1 MIVDNDNDDYA
12 EVIADY
18 IMTYLVQQQ
27 AEGRTVVYESEIF
40 KLLGSEIP
48 EGKEDRAFILREYTQ
63 LKVSENVVSIEEF
76 KNRKKNLN

>member
-27 AEGRTVVYESEIF
+27 AAGRSVVYESEIF

-48 EGKEDRAFILREYTQ
+48 EGKEDRAFVLKEYTQ
-63 LKVSENVVSIEEF
+63 VKISDNVVSMKEF
-76 KNRKKNLN
+76 KSRVKH

>member
-1 MIVDNDNDDYA
+1 MIVDNDDYA

-27 AEGRTVVYESEIF
+27 AAGRTVVYESEIF

-48 EGKEDRAFILREYTQ
+48 EGKEDREFVLKEYTQ
-63 LKVSENVVSIEEF
+63 VKVSDNVVSMHEYKSRI
-76 KNRKKNLN
+76 KN

>member
-27 AEGRTVVYESEIF
+27 AAGRTVVYESEIF

-48 EGKEDRAFILREYTQ
+48 EGKEDRKFVLKEYTQ
-63 LKVSENVVSIEEF
+63 VKVSDNVVSMHEYKSRI
-76 KNRKKNLN
+76 KN

>member
-1 MIVDNDNDDYA
+1 MIIDNDNDDYA

-27 AEGRTVVYESEIF
+27 AAGRSVVYESEIF

-48 EGKEDRAFILREYTQ
+48 EGKEDRAFVLKEYTQ
-63 LKVSENVVSIEEF
+63 VKISDNVISMEEF
-76 KNRKKNLN
+76 KSRIKN

>member
-27 AEGRTVVYESEIF
+27 AAGRTVVYESEIF
-40 KLLGSEIP
+40 QLLGSEIP
-48 EGKEDRAFILREYTQ
+48 EGKEDRAFVLKEYTQ
-63 LKVSENVVSIEEF
+63 VKISDNVVSMQEF
-76 KNRKKNLN
+76 KSRIKN

>member
-27 AEGRTVVYESEIF
+27 AAGRTVVYESEIF

-48 EGKEDRAFILREYTQ
+48 EGKEDRAFVLKEYTQ
-63 LKVSENVVSIEEF
+63 VKVSDNVVSMQEYKSRI
-76 KNRKKNLN
+76 KN

>member
-27 AEGRTVVYESEIF
+27 AAGRTVVYESEIF

-48 EGKEDRAFILREYTQ
+48 EGKEDRAFVLKEYTQ
-63 LKVSENVVSIEEF
+63 VKISDNVVSMQEF
-76 KNRKKNLN
+76 KSRIKN

>member
-27 AEGRTVVYESEIF
+27 AAGRTVVYESEIF

-48 EGKEDRAFILREYTQ
+48 EGKEDRAFVLKEYTQ
-63 LKVSENVVSIEEF
+63 VKVSDNVVSMHEYKSRI
-76 KNRKKNLN
+76 KN

>member
-12 EVIADY
+12 EVVADY

-27 AEGRTVVYESEIF
+27 AAGRTVVYESEIF

-48 EGKEDRAFILREYTQ
+48 EGKEDRAFVLKEYTQ
-63 LKVSENVVSIEEF
+63 VKVSDNVVSMQEYKSRI
-76 KNRKKNLN
+76 KN